1 MYFHSIPY
9 KLKKYATVNSEDTY
23 QELLRRKFKQTM
35 GIPSWAVKT
44 VKQSETN
51 DNDLDDLMVSIK
63 DEGNN
68 VLI

>member
-1 MYFHSIPY
+1 M
-9 KLKKYATVNSEDTY
+9 NSKDSY

-35 GIPSWAVKT
+35 GTPSWAVKT

-51 DNDLDDLMVSIK
+51 DDDLDDLMVSIE

-68 VLI
+68 VLIK